1 MSTAPAF
8 TSFTAWLGG
17 IHSTSPKRKQLKGVP
32 WWSSGQLW
40 FQAFTAGAQVQF
52 LAGERRAHKPK
63 HKTRQ
68 KPSPLY
74 WKVGLAWYGKHSVL
88 ELQNRSTQN
97 ILSAQGASKHTP
109 RRHCIQNMALRPD
122 LQSQNVPLL
131 IMSNGSISLNA
142 NVRCGQRMLPA
153 ISVNKGC

>member
-1 MSTAPAF
+1 MSIQKA
-8 TSFTAWLGG
+8 
-17 IHSTSPKRKQLKGVP
+17 LKGNNSREFPGGLVVSYDSRLSLLGLRFNS
-32 WWSSGQLW
+32 WQGN
-40 FQAFTAGAQVQF
+40 GD
-52 LAGERRAHKPK
+52 KPK

-74 WKVGLAWYGKHSVL
+74 WRVELAWYGKYSVL

-109 RRHCIQNMALRPD
+109 RRHCLQNMALRPD

-142 NVRCGQRMLPA
+142 NVHCGQRMLPA
-153 ISVNKGC
+153 ISVNKGY